1 MSEWLGVGLG
11 TGGLEEGEGTGGGGD
26 RREKDFPPPFTTS
39 NNLTSNHDNKQRH
52 YKYSVEGGRVGV
64 SWEGG
69 GSGRGRVVSL

>member
-1 MSEWLGVGLG
+1 MAGGRVGDRRVG
-11 TGGLEEGEGTGGGGD
+11 GGGGD

-69 GSGRGRVVSL
+69 GWREGVQGGGG